1 MARSSSILAA
11 RPRRA
16 PREPMPSSIDP
27 MLAVL
32 GSLPKDQ
39 SDYAFEYKWD
49 GVRAIAFWD
58 GKRLKLHSRNQLDIT
73 RRYPEL
79 MDLGLAL
86 GKGGTILDGEIV
98 ALDED
103 GRPSFPR
110 LQRRMHAEGIDNIL
124 KLSREVPA
132 WYVLFDVLWAKGRST
147 MDLPYSER
155 RRMLEELT
163 VSGPSWQITPSHVGQ
178 GDTMLRAAESNR
190 LEGLVAKRLDSIYEP
205 GRRSP
210 SWLKIKVVF
219 GQEFVIGGWIPEKG
233 LNHQRVGSL
242 LLGYYDCP
250 GKGKQPQLR
259 FAGGVG
265 TGYTAA
271 IHANL
276 TRQLRQRQIDH
287 SPFADPVPKKDVI
300 FVNPDLVA
308 EVEFRRWPQGGMI
321 HQASFKGLRT
331 DKEARQV
338 VKEGQGGLPS

>member
-1 MARSSSILAA
+1 
-11 RPRRA
+11 
-16 PREPMPSSIDP
+16 MPANVDP

-32 GSLPKDQ
+32 GTLPKNP

-49 GVRAIAFWD
+49 GVRAISFWD
-58 GKRLKLHSRNQLDIT
+58 GKRLTIHSRNQLDIT

-79 MDLGLAL
+79 SDLGAAL
-86 GKGGTILDGEIV
+86 GKAGTILDGEIV
-98 ALDED
+98 ALDEN
-103 GRPSFPR
+103 GRPSFSR
-110 LQRRMHAEGIDNIL
+110 LQRRMHAEGADNIL
-124 KLSREVPA
+124 KLSKEVPA
-132 WYVLFDVLWAKGRST
+132 WYVLFDVLCLKGRST

-155 RRMLEELT
+155 RRILEELT

-178 GDTMLRAAESNR
+178 GEAMLRAAESNR
-190 LEGLVAKRLDSIYEP
+190 LEGLVAKRLDSTYEP

-233 LNHQRVGSL
+233 LNQERVGSL

-250 GKGKQPQLR
+250 GRGKKPQLH

-276 TRQLRQRQIDH
+276 TRQLRQRQTAQN
-287 SPFADPVPKKDVI
+287 PFADAVPKKDVI

-308 EVEFRRWPQGGMI
+308 EIEFRRWPQGGMI

>member
-1 MARSSSILAA
+1 MARSSSTLAL
-11 RPRRA
+11 RKRSA
-16 PREPMPSSIDP
+16 PRHPMPTSIDP

-32 GSLPKDQ
+32 GSLPKNQ

-49 GVRAIAFWD
+49 GVRAISFWD

-79 MDLGLAL
+79 TELGPAL
-86 GKGGTILDGEIV
+86 GKRGAIVDGEIV
-98 ALDED
+98 ALDDD
-103 GRPSFPR
+103 GRPSFTR
-110 LQRRMHAEGIDNIL
+110 LQRRMHAEGTDNIL
-124 KLSREVPA
+124 KLSGQVPA
-132 WYVLFDVLWAKGRST
+132 WYVLFDVLWANGRST
-147 MDLPYSER
+147 MDLPYVER
-155 RRMLEELT
+155 RRILEELT
-163 VSGPSWQITPSHVGQ
+163 VSGPSWQITPSHIGQ
-178 GDTMLRAAESNR
+178 GDAMLRAAEGNR
-190 LEGLVAKRLDSIYEP
+190 LEGLVAKRIDSIYEP

-233 LNHQRVGSL
+233 LNQERVGSL
-242 LLGYYDCP
+242 LLGYYDCHAN
-250 GKGKQPQLR
+250 GRDAQLR

-276 TRQLRQRQIDH
+276 TRQLRQRQTDR
-287 SPFADPVPKKDVI
+287 SPFADAIPKKDVQ
-300 FVNPDLVA
+300 FVHPDLVA
-308 EVEFRRWPQGGMI
+308 EIEFRRWPVGGMI